1 MEVLQITD
9 LHLDPTYT
17 PGNNALCG
25 VASCCRQSQ
34 GPAPNSSAAAGYWGD
49 YRNCDMPVHA
59 FQNLLDHILATHP
72 VTFKKIISAQP
83 NK

>member
-9 LHLDPTYT
+9 LHLDPMYT

-25 VASCCRQSQ
+25 FYSCCKASQ
-34 GPAPNSSAAAGYWGD
+34 GPAQNSSAAAGYWGD

-59 FQNLLDHILATHP
+59 FQNMLDQIVATHP
-72 VTFKKIISAQP
+72 VIFL
-83 NK
+83 N